1 MNTFGE
7 YFSFT
12 SFGES
17 HGKAV
22 GGVVDGVPAG
32 TLISLDVIREMLARR
47 SGRGLPGVSP
57 RAAVEPDQVEWLSGV
72 IEEGGQWVA
81 LGTPIAFLIRNQD
94 ARSQDYAWLR
104 HSFRPGHADY
114 TYQAKYGLRD
124 YRGGGRASARETA
137 ARVAAG
143 SIAKQLLA
151 DKGITIRARLLQVG
165 QETDPVKIEQLLQ
178 AVQAAGDSIGGIV
191 GCVIEGLP
199 AGVGEP
205 LFDKLQARLAAAM
218 MSINGCHG
226 FDYGFGF
233 DSLALRGSDLYE
245 KDGQPVDVLSPQAMS
260 GGISGGISD
269 GTTVRFRCL
278 FKPAATIRR
287 LYGGRHD
294 SCIAVRAVPV
304 VEAMTAL
311 TIQDLYCQK

>member
-1 MNTFGE
+1 MNTYGE

-57 RAAVEPDQVEWLSGV
+57 RAAAEPDQVEWLSGV
-72 IEEGGQWVA
+72 IDEGGQWVA

-143 SIAKQLLA
+143 AIAKQLLA

-294 SCIAVRAVPV
+294 CCIAVRAVPV

-311 TIQDLYCQK
+311 TIQDFLSSE

>member
-22 GGVVDGVPAG
+22 GGVVDGVPTG

-57 RAAVEPDQVEWLSGV
+57 RAAAEPDQVEWLSGV
-72 IEEGGQWVA
+72 IDEGGQWVA

-143 SIAKQLLA
+143 AIAKQLLA

-294 SCIAVRAVPV
+294 CCIAVRAVPV

>member
-1 MNTFGE
+1 MNTYGE

-143 SIAKQLLA
+143 AIAKQLLA

-165 QETDPVKIEQLLQ
+165 QETEPVKIEQLLQ
-178 AVQAAGDSIGGIV
+178 VVQAAGDSIGGIV

-260 GGISGGISD
+260 GGIAGGISD

-294 SCIAVRAVPV
+294 CCIAVRAVPV

-311 TIQDLYCQK
+311 TIQDFLSSE

>member
-1 MNTFGE
+1 MNTYGE

-57 RAAVEPDQVEWLSGV
+57 RAAAEPDQVEWLSGV
-72 IEEGGQWVA
+72 IDEGGQWVA

-143 SIAKQLLA
+143 AIAKQLLA

-165 QETDPVKIEQLLQ
+165 QETDSVKIEQLLQ

-205 LFDKLQARLAAAM
+205 LFGKLQARLAAAM

-260 GGISGGISD
+260 GGIAGGISD

-294 SCIAVRAVPV
+294 CCIAVRAVPV

-311 TIQDLYCQK
+311 TIQDFLLSE

>member
-1 MNTFGE
+1 MNTYGE

-72 IEEGGQWVA
+72 IEEGGQLVA

-143 SIAKQLLA
+143 AIAKQLLA
-151 DKGITIRARLLQVG
+151 DNGIAIRARLLQVG

-245 KDGQPVDVLSPQAMS
+245 NDGQPVDVLSPQAMS

-294 SCIAVRAVPV
+294 CCIAVRAVPV

-311 TIQDLYCQK
+311 TIQDFLSSE

>member
-1 MNTFGE
+1 MNTYGE

-143 SIAKQLLA
+143 AIAKQLLA

-260 GGISGGISD
+260 GGIAGGISD

-311 TIQDLYCQK
+311 TIQDFLSSE

>member
-1 MNTFGE
+1 MNTYGE

-143 SIAKQLLA
+143 AIAKQLLA

-165 QETDPVKIEQLLQ
+165 QETEPVKIEQLLQ
-178 AVQAAGDSIGGIV
+178 VVQAAGDSIGGIV

-260 GGISGGISD
+260 GGIAGGISD

-311 TIQDLYCQK
+311 TIQDFLSSE

>member
-1 MNTFGE
+1 MNTYGE

-143 SIAKQLLA
+143 AIAKQLLA

-165 QETDPVKIEQLLQ
+165 QETEPVKIEQLLQ
-178 AVQAAGDSIGGIV
+178 VVQAAGDSIGGIV

-245 KDGQPVDVLSPQAMS
+245 KDG
-260 GGISGGISD
+260 
-269 GTTVRFRCL
+269 RL

-294 SCIAVRAVPV
+294 CCIAVRAVPV

-311 TIQDLYCQK
+311 TIQDFLSSE

>member
-22 GGVVDGVPAG
+22 GGVVDGVQAG

-143 SIAKQLLA
+143 AIAKQLLA

-233 DSLALRGSDLYE
+233 DSLALHGSDLYE

-260 GGISGGISD
+260 GGIAGGISD

-294 SCIAVRAVPV
+294 CCIAVRAVPV

-311 TIQDLYCQK
+311 TIQDFLSSE